1 MHVKNEG
8 FVSIRQRLDM
18 HDMSIRCSLLL
29 HHHQNILQRDTSF
42 FVQWR
47 IFTKSKNS
55 LFMGLTKVDLPDN
68 LIIERQIIVTWVQNE
83 NDSSGRYE
91 NKTFKSKR
99 SNNNFAKS
107 SKSLYYQRSKTTALK
122 NLQQKLV
129 ITNNDMANFN
139 ISFIYNRF
147 YIKKTFTK

>member
-18 HDMSIRCSLLL
+18 HDMLIRCSLLL

-68 LIIERQIIVTWVQNE
+68 LIIERQIIVTWVRMKMIHLVDMRIRLLKVSVLIITLQNPAKVSTTKDLKQRLWRTYSK
-83 NDSSGRYE
+83 NWSSLTMIWLISISLSL
-91 NKTFKSKR
+91 KTG
-99 SNNNFAKS
+99 
-107 SKSLYYQRSKTTALK
+107 
-122 NLQQKLV
+122 
-129 ITNNDMANFN
+129 
-139 ISFIYNRF
+139 FI
-147 YIKKTFTK
+147 